1 MMKKVLKLT
10 TVLLALLSG
19 LFAVYYFNLDMKLM
33 RSVVLPFMDKYFD
46 KQQPQ
51 RII

>member
-1 MMKKVLKLT
+1 MKKVLKLLG
-10 TVLLALLSG
+10 LLFALLSG

-46 KQQPQ
+46 RQK
-51 RII
+51 REHII

>member
-1 MMKKVLKLT
+1 MKKILKFFAVLF
-10 TVLLALLSG
+10 VLLSG

-46 KQQPQ
+46 RQQPQ

>member
-1 MMKKVLKLT
+1 MKKILKIFAVLI
-10 TVLLALLSG
+10 ALLSG